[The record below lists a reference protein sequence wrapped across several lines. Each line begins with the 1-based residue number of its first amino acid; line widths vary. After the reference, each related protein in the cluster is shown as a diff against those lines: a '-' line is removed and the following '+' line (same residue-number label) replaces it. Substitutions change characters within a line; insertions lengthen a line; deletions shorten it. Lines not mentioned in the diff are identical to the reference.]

1 MCLQFEFKSSCGSCG
16 ILYGF
21 LVVLRVGVTYDPG
34 GQLLQRQLLRQQQH
48 RGSEAVKLWAEIW
61 NFTHESWTSH
71 HHHCLACLG
80 KSSVT
85 PATSSSNQGRLPNN
99 YLGYMRRT
107 GPLDTTV
114 GAVLP
119 AHVEMQQF
127 TLHQHQIVFIC
138 GVARRSISDHSLVY
152 KFILLQ
158 PTK

>member
-1 MCLQFEFKSSCGSCG
+1 MSESPWLFILMAWLLTGSCVMSL
-16 ILYGF
+16 ITLHIF
-21 LVVLRVGVTYDPG
+21 SFSCTYDPG

-107 GPLDTTV
+107 GPLNTTV
-114 GAVLP
+114 NSGPWEWSEWRLNNSNFKGSTKAASTWLIL
-119 AHVEMQQF
+119 Q
-127 TLHQHQIVFIC
+127 C
-138 GVARRSISDHSLVY
+138 GPGRAR
-152 KFILLQ
+152 
-158 PTK
+158 